1 MKKLCIVLALLMA
14 LLLSGCEIITPEN
27 QITAAA
33 EHKILNSAYDHVT
46 IEITNSSDDIL
57 WVDKAK
63 YNIYEK
69 NGSDYVL
76 IDDNNDG
83 FTYNGKNNFIAIE
96 GENTAKIR
104 FYLGTLINE
113 GYAKTGSYKI
123 EIPLN
128 KDYAV
133 AVDFEITD
141 ENIGTNTGFAITCK
155 KEYSVTDKNNFG
167 YMVINNSKEDTQI
180 TLSVIISQY
189 KDRKWVRLP
198 YSEEYYNIHGN
209 AAVWSEN
216 LSSGSE
222 QNQKFGMCLAD
233 MIGTELTPGR
243 YRLEKEIAFD
253 WYFAEFELY

>member
-1 MKKLCIVLALLMA
+1 MKKLCIVLALLMV
-14 LLLSGCEIITPEN
+14 LLLSGCEIIAPEN
-27 QITAAA
+27 QIKATAV
-33 EHKILNSAYDHVT
+33 HKILNSAYDHVT
-46 IEITNSSDDIL
+46 IEITNNSGDIL
-57 WVDKAK
+57 WVDNGK

-83 FTYNGKNNFIAIE
+83 FTYNGKNNFVAIE
-96 GENTAKIR
+96 GKNTAKIR

-113 GYAKTGSYKI
+113 GYTKTGSYKI
-123 EIPLN
+123 EIPISE
-128 KDYAV
+128 DCAV
-133 AVDFEITD
+133 TADFEITD
-141 ENIGTNTGFAITCK
+141 EYISTNTGFAITCK
-155 KEYSVTDKNNFG
+155 EEYSVTDKNKFG
-167 YMVINNSKEDTQI
+167 YTVINNSKEDAQI

-189 KDRKWVRLP
+189 KDGKWVRLP

-209 AAVWSEN
+209 AAAWSEN

-233 MIGTELTPGR
+233 MIDAELTPGR